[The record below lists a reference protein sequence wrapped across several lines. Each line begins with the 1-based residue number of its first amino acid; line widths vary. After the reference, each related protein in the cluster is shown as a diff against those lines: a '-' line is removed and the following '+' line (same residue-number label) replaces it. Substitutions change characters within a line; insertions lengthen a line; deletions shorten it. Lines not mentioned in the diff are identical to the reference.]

1 MSRTLVDSRQYMDQ
15 IFKEYVRIGKA
26 LSSEKR
32 LEILHRLIHGPK
44 SVEQLARMTDM
55 TIANTSRHLQ
65 VLKEA
70 SLVTL
75 QKEGKYVWYRVS
87 SEMVEHL
94 LRDIHQISEEQSP
107 MLSFIEQQ
115 FIATDDQIKTIDLA
129 EAKNKVFARQAQ
141 LVDLR
146 SEVEFEIDHVE
157 GALNIPYAVL
167 EDNLE
172 KLDKDKTIILYCRGL
187 FCTYANQAAAV
198 LNRSGFEAYS
208 VNGTHFDWRR
218 ETK

>member
-1 MSRTLVDSRQYMDQ
+1 MVDSRQYMDQ

-75 QKEGKYVWYRVS
+75 QKEGKYVWYSVS
-87 SEMVEHL
+87 SEMVERL

-107 MLSFIEQQ
+107 MLEFIEQR
-115 FIATDDQIKTIDLA
+115 FIATDNQIKTIDLA

-208 VNGTHFDWRR
+208 VNGTHFDWKR
-218 ETK
+218 EDEEK

>member
-1 MSRTLVDSRQYMDQ
+1 MLEDRQYMDQ

-32 LEILHRLIHGPK
+32 LELLHRLIHGPK

-55 TIANTSRHLQ
+55 SIANTSRHLQ

-75 QKEGKYVWYRVS
+75 KKEGKYVWYSVS
-87 SEMVEHL
+87 SNMVERL
-94 LRDIHQISEEQSP
+94 LQDIHQISEEQSP
-107 MLSFIEQQ
+107 MLGFIEQQ
-115 FIATDDQIKTIDLA
+115 FIASDDQIKTIDLA

-146 SEVEFEIDHVE
+146 SEVEFELDHVE
-157 GALNIPYAVL
+157 GAVNIPYAVL

-172 KLDKDKTIILYCRGL
+172 KLNKDKTIILYCRGM

-198 LNRSGFEAYS
+198 LNKSGFEAYS
-208 VNGTHFDWRR
+208 VNGTHFDWKRDSQ
-218 ETK
+218 

>member
-1 MSRTLVDSRQYMDQ
+1 MVDSRQYMDQ

-55 TIANTSRHLQ
+55 SIANTSRHLQ

-70 SLVTL
+70 SLVSL
-75 QKEGKYVWYRVS
+75 KKEGKYVWYRVS

-107 MLSFIEQQ
+107 MLGFIEQQ
-115 FIATDDQIKTIDLA
+115 FIATDDQMKTIDLA

-146 SEVEFEIDHVE
+146 SEAEFHIDHVE
-157 GALNIPYAVL
+157 GAVNIPYAVL
-167 EDNLE
+167 KENLE
-172 KLDKDKTIILYCRGL
+172 KLDKDKIIILYCRGL
-187 FCTYANQAAAV
+187 FCTYASQAAAI

-208 VNGTHFDWRR
+208 VNGTHFDWNR
-218 ETK
+218 ETS